1 MKPQPPETKETY
13 FSQADNWA
21 QDRQQA
27 QRASQRIAWIVASVA
42 VVIAVLEAIALS
54 VLTPLK
60 TVVPYTL
67 MVDRQ
72 TGYVQALNPLEPN
85 RIAPDAALTQSFLVQ
100 YVIAREGFDFA
111 TVQNDYRK
119 VALWSADSASS
130 DYLTAMQV
138 SNPDSPLVRLPRSA
152 VVETRV
158 RSVSALGARSSLVR
172 FETIR
177 RDRGGA
183 QLPPQGWVAIITYRY
198 SDKPMSTEDRYLNP
212 LGFQV
217 LRYRRSAETPPIAN
231 NEPPQGSN
239 TPAPTYSVQVRPS
252 VPGALNS
259 AERP

>member
-1 MKPQPPETKETY
+1 MKPQASETKETY
-13 FSQADNWA
+13 FKQAETWA

-54 VLTPLK
+54 VLAPLK

-72 TGYVQALNPLEPN
+72 TGYVQTLNPLEPD
-85 RIAPDAALTQSFLVQ
+85 RVAPDAALTQSFLVQ

-119 VALWSADSASS
+119 VALWSTASASS

-183 QLPPQGWVAIITYRY
+183 QLPPQGWVAIITHRY

-217 LRYRRSAETPPIAN
+217 LRYRRSAETPPIADIV
-231 NEPPQGSN
+231 PPQASN
-239 TPAPTYSVQVRPS
+239 SPVPAGGVQVQPLTPRT
-252 VPGALNS
+252 LKS

>member
-1 MKPQPPETKETY
+1 VNFETPKTKASY
-13 FSQADNWA
+13 FEEAQTWA
-21 QDRQQA
+21 KDRQQA
-27 QRASQRIAWIVASVA
+27 QRKSQRIAWIVASVA
-42 VVIAVLEAIALS
+42 VVVAVLEAVALT

-85 RIAPDAALTQSFLVQ
+85 RVAPDAALTQSFLVQ

-119 VALWSADSASS
+119 VALWSAESASR
-130 DYLTAMQV
+130 DYIGAMQV

-152 VVETRV
+152 VVESQV
-158 RSVSALGARSSLVR
+158 RSVSALGNRSALVR

-177 RDRGGA
+177 RDRAGS
-183 QLPPQGWVAIITYRY
+183 QLPPQGWVAVITYRF
-198 SDKPMSTEDRYLNP
+198 SDKPMSTEDRFLNP

-217 LRYRRSAETPPIAN
+217 LKYRRNAEAPPIAAN
-231 NEPPQGSN
+231 QIPPAPDG
-239 TPAPTYSVQVRPS
+239 PAPTNIVQSRATVPS
-252 VPGALNS
+252 PPAAVG
-259 AERP
+259 RQ